1 MSEIK
6 EAKKVDKHKD
16 DFFNL
21 SKQDIEKFSKY
32 SLDQYVLDVNKNGL
46 KQTWDYIFKYIKLF
60 NTHNEFLNVS
70 NFSEMYEIGLEVE
83 NKIQKKQSGQ
93 YYTPNDVAKTMANW
107 FCKLKGTNIC
117 DVGCGTGRLI
127 LSYLDLI
134 GYKEARQII
143 IGGKLYIY
151 DLDETAL
158 NICKISIAL
167 KFGWD
172 IVDKINAIC
181 CDFLDNN
188 IILPSDCKVISNPPY
203 FKIQEFNKNWKIT
216 PVLLD
221 SREFYSAFMEK
232 VFLQSE
238 SAVIITPY
246 SFISGKKFYSLRKTM
261 CEIGNGFIVSFDNV
275 PGNIFWGKKYGVFN
289 SNKSNSVRPGITVF
303 NKSKSLHGFQ
313 LTHLIRFKQSER
325 EIILDNKFLESNLSA
340 KKQIVNE
347 NNQMFY
353 KCDTRFEK
361 IFEKWKKV
369 SDNHTLQELID
380 EKGNYIICMPNTCRY
395 FTVASNKDIQRNG
408 KIILKFSNK
417 EYFEYVYAMI
427 NSSFAYWYW
436 RLYDGGITYPKNIL
450 YNMPIFFD
458 ALSIENREFLSKLTN
473 KMLEESHKYII
484 IKNNI
489 GEQQNIKFPKKYRDL
504 LNRIFLDTLEIEED
518 EKIFDIIHSNSVFK

>member
-1 MSEIK
+1 
-6 EAKKVDKHKD
+6 
-16 DFFNL
+16 
-21 SKQDIEKFSKY
+21 
-32 SLDQYVLDVNKNGL
+32 
-46 KQTWDYIFKYIKLF
+46 
-60 NTHNEFLNVS
+60 
-70 NFSEMYEIGLEVE
+70 
-83 NKIQKKQSGQ
+83 
-93 YYTPNDVAKTMANW
+93 
-107 FCKLKGTNIC
+107 
-117 DVGCGTGRLI
+117 
-127 LSYLDLI
+127 
-134 GYKEARQII
+134 
-143 IGGKLYIY
+143 
-151 DLDETAL
+151 
-158 NICKISIAL
+158 
-167 KFGWD
+167 
-172 IVDKINAIC
+172 
-181 CDFLDNN
+181 
-188 IILPSDCKVISNPPY
+188 
-203 FKIQEFNKNWKIT
+203 
-216 PVLLD
+216 
-221 SREFYSAFMEK
+221 
-232 VFLQSE
+232 
-238 SAVIITPY
+238 
-246 SFISGKKFYSLRKTM
+246 
-261 CEIGNGFIVSFDNV
+261 
-275 PGNIFWGKKYGVFN
+275 
-289 SNKSNSVRPGITVF
+289 
-303 NKSKSLHGFQ
+303 
-313 LTHLIRFKQSER
+313 
-325 EIILDNKFLESNLSA
+325 
-340 KKQIVNE
+340 
-347 NNQMFY
+347 MFY